1 MTFGINPKDRGE
13 QPLVWWGARAIYR
26 GAGFPVDYVHDRQQ
40 TMPYDKNSVE
50 CKALWF
56 WLDHYAKLDLATM
69 LKKLVVTPS
78 EERDVVIESHGFKL
92 IANPRRSYGYLYI
105 GAWPTVSP
113 VVMPPPVTAADVAM
127 KKFRTDRGLEAP
139 SLPIRTTV
147 VNDEEFR
154 GGRRA
159 RRR

>member
-1 MTFGINPKDRGE
+1 MTFGINPRDRGE
-13 QPLVWWGARAIYR
+13 QPPVWWGARAIYR
-26 GAGFPVDYVHDRQQ
+26 GVRFPVDYVHDRQQ
-40 TMPYDKNSVE
+40 TTPYDKSSIE

-56 WLDHYAKLDLATM
+56 WLDHYAKPALDAE
-69 LKKLVVTPS
+69 LKRLVVTPS
-78 EERDVVIESHGFKL
+78 EERDIVIESHGFKL

-105 GAWPTVSP
+105 GAWPTVTP
-113 VVMPPPVTAADVAM
+113 IVMPPPMTVADIAM
-127 KKFRTDRGLEAP
+127 KKFREARGLDKAP
-139 SLPIRTTV
+139 VPIRTTI